1 MKVKNT
7 SKRVIKLLNG
17 KDKVTLLPGTEE
29 TYEVTDCAD
38 VQFLIDAG
46 DLTEAAPRR
55 GRPPSKPEDGKT
67 PQASETKES

>member
-17 KDKVTLLPGTEE
+17 KDKVTLLPGTDEA
-29 TYEVTDCAD
+29 YEVSDSAD
-38 VQFLIDAG
+38 VQFYLDAG

-55 GRPPSKPEDGKT
+55 GRPPSKAEDGKNAQ
-67 PQASETKES
+67 PSETKES